1 MPQAAGAAA
10 EPGSLRGSPTQSA
23 FYWDLGWV
31 RGEGEEDSGE
41 RQATEM
47 GNGGRRHER
56 AWVAQF

>member
-47 GNGGRRHER
+47 GNGWK
-56 AWVAQF
+56 AA